1 MTKASAAGAE
11 TVRKRRLQRRAG
23 PDQVRLCPYSKE
35 VSPYPRTVRASEDG
49 RMGAEDG
56 MIGCRFPK
64 DPPDC
69 SGGSQESQE
78 LRQSLREMMM
88 AEAITLVQHPP
99 RPPTVCRTESK
110 LRFAL
115 HLLVLPSAILFHN
128 LWV

>member
-1 MTKASAAGAE
+1 MDAG
-11 TVRKRRLQRRAG
+11 
-23 PDQVRLCPYSKE
+23 
-35 VSPYPRTVRASEDG
+35 
-49 RMGAEDG
+49 
-56 MIGCRFPK
+56 FPK
-64 DPPDC
+64 TPPDC

-78 LRQSLREMMM
+78 LRQKLREMMM

-115 HLLVLPSAILFHN
+115 HFVVLPSAVLFHN